1 MIKLLPWVALGGA
14 VGAMGRHG
22 VDVLL
27 PAGAGF
33 PWGTLLINVV
43 GSLLLA
49 LMPLSGFVRS
59 RAWGPAFVGSG
70 LLGGFTTMSAFSE
83 QTRGL
88 LASGQSALALWYVL
102 ASVGLALGAVRL
114 GNWYVARQ
122 LRAEGSR

>member
-22 VDVLL
+22 VDALL

-49 LMPLSGFVRS
+49 LMPLSRVVRS
-59 RAWGPAFVGSG
+59 RAWGPDIRIVAA
-70 LLGGFTTMSAFSE
+70 LTMAWPGVSA
-83 QTRGL
+83 TRK
-88 LASGQSALALWYVL
+88 
-102 ASVGLALGAVRL
+102 
-114 GNWYVARQ
+114 
-122 LRAEGSR
+122 

>member
-14 VGAMGRHG
+14 LGAMGRHG

-49 LMPLSGFVRS
+49 LMPLSRFVRS
-59 RAWGPAFVGSG
+59 RAWGPAFV
-70 LLGGFTTMSAFSE
+70 GGFTTMSAFSE
-83 QTRGL
+83 QTRAL
-88 LASGQSALALWYVL
+88 LAGGQSALALWYVM
-102 ASVGLALGAVRL
+102 ASVGLALGAVGL